1 MLLKPKNSVS
11 VWIALASLNLI
22 SSQAIA
28 LDEKDVSNI
37 HGRLNFLSALCESNL
52 ERANRGEAIL
62 QPNGY
67 SFSQNSEYL
76 KNLFS
81 DLKKSPKYTEELT
94 TDIKSVLACLTKENN
109 KYRGSDKVERNST
122 IVNLYAQIWPSL
134 SHDDDEEQN
143 EQDSRASHTK
153 QDSKTSHT
161 SAQYVPLENLGEY
174 NSIDSAPSDEDLS
187 DNQSSYSD
195 DFDDQ
200 SSLSS
205 LEALLINRD
214 DLSLAS
220 SSSQSSP
227 RHSFRRSDS
236 SSIDGDSVRGS
247 VASHRSRS
255 SHGSG
260 SSHDLGS
267 PHSSASTFDPVE
279 SALDATPVLDSATL
293 ESLIHGF
300 EVRVNSSNE
309 VVVGGLIPVSCI
321 DQFEFHW
328 HTNVCDSNLALEIS
342 DHQGRGRE
350 CLTHFNEKGGACGKT
365 ERCVRLSAY
374 LKPQRL
380 KTKDQDIKVS
390 IAHTNPDKDFD
401 SLECEVALIKESDL
415 TVAKRLQAQEEKTR
429 KEKIATLT
437 TTANACNHST
447 MADIEASFLANE
459 ELFKSLSVI
468 TEKEYQEKNKKLNAA
483 KFALLSKRAE
493 AVKLDNV
500 DELKSDLLAWLE
512 ENQEE
517 SEKVKT
523 VLEKMA
529 VKLGALQPASAEA
542 FIVAQELLE
551 EALTLEISEASQKKV
566 KTQLNGV
573 KRASIVHE
581 VTTMENPPLVFERIQ
596 HELQTS
602 QEEME
607 SSCGM
612 SRRYGFYAYG
622 FKRVNREECALA
634 SARHQELQQ
643 ISVQAR
649 QVVAQREIE
658 RAQAQQ
664 QAMMA
669 QFNASQPSM
678 YGQTQS
684 SFMSPNQGFLPGSGP
699 GAFPGVGGGYG
710 LPMSTPYAP
719 QFGLGVGGGMSGG
732 FGFNPGI
739 PFGMQQPYFG
749 SSMMSPMGM
758 GGFYGMGRF

>member
-28 LDEKDVSNI
+28 LDKKDVRDI
-37 HGRLNFLSALCESNL
+37 HGRLKYLTTLCESNL
-52 ERANRGEAIL
+52 EHANRGEAIL

-309 VVVGGLIPVSCI
+309 VVVGGLIPESCI

-328 HTNVCDSNLALEIS
+328 HTNVCDSN
-342 DHQGRGRE
+342 
-350 CLTHFNEKGGACGKT
+350 
-365 ERCVRLSAY
+365 
-374 LKPQRL
+374 P
-380 KTKDQDIKVS
+380 
-390 IAHTNPDKDFD
+390 
-401 SLECEVALIKESDL
+401 LECEVALIKESDL

>member
-28 LDEKDVSNI
+28 LEKQDVRDI
-37 HGRLNFLSALCESNL
+37 HGRLNFLSSLCKSNL
-52 ERANRGEAIL
+52 ERAEQGEERMAE
-62 QPNGY
+62 PY
-67 SFSQNSEYL
+67 SFREKSKYL
-76 KNLFS
+76 RDLFS
-81 DLKKSPKYTEELT
+81 DLQKSPEYTEELT
-94 TDIKSVLACLTKENN
+94 ADIKSVLACLSKENLT
-109 KYRGSDKVERNST
+109 YTGSDKDQRT
-122 IVNLYAQIWPSL
+122 LALIKLYSEL
-134 SHDDDEEQN
+134 SQLETLEEA
-143 EQDSRASHTK
+143 E
-153 QDSKTSHT
+153 
-161 SAQYVPLENLGEY
+161 
-174 NSIDSAPSDEDLS
+174 
-187 DNQSSYSD
+187 
-195 DFDDQ
+195 DDQ
-200 SSLSS
+200 SSVALHTSIPYVLLNETDETASIASDFSHDDLFSSSDELDDQSSISS
-205 LEALLINRD
+205 LEAPLINRD

-220 SSSQSSP
+220 FSLQSSP
-227 RHSFRRSDS
+227 RHSSRRSDS

-260 SSHDLGS
+260 SSHDSGS
-267 PHSSASTFDPVE
+267 QHSSASTFDHIE

-309 VVVGGLIPVSCI
+309 VVVGGLIPESCI

-342 DHQGRGRE
+342 DHQGRGRS
-350 CLTHFNEKGGACGKT
+350 CLTHFNENGGACGKT

-566 KTQLNGV
+566 KTELNAV

-649 QVVAQREIE
+649 QVVAQREME

-710 LPMSTPYAP
+710 LPMSSPYAP